1 MIFDVIGLYAP
12 AADAVG
18 SRGEKMLPP
27 TFILGTVL
35 CITIKGCQ

>member
-18 SRGEKMLPP
+18 GKDAPPP